1 MTKIGTDIH
10 EAADLLRAGGLVGLP
25 TETVYGLAARAADP
39 DAVRRVFIAKGR
51 PADHPLIVHVADGDV
66 LDRYARDV
74 PDVARVL
81 VERWWPGPL
90 TVLLRRSDAVA
101 DVVTGGRD
109 TVALRAPAHP
119 MAHAL
124 LVEVGEGLVA
134 PSANRFGRVSPT
146 RAADVVDELGD
157 QVDLVLDGGPC
168 RVGVE
173 STIVDLAG
181 ATPRLLRAGQVSLEE
196 LRDVVPDL
204 VEADAAAAPVAPG
217 MLAAHYAP
225 DARIVV
231 LDPSAGSS
239 EIARA
244 VASHAHED
252 RTVGVLAPAAVDGL
266 AAAVVALDPAGDA
279 DEYARVLYARLR
291 EADRRGVDVLVV
303 VPPEASGV
311 GVAVLDRLRRA
322 AAGGGRG
329 SPGS

>member
-10 EAADLLRAGGLVGLP
+10 EAAEILRSGGLVGLP
-25 TETVYGLAARAADP
+25 TETVYGLAARVADP
-39 DAVRRVFIAKGR
+39 GAVRRVFAAKGR
-51 PADHPLIVHVADGDV
+51 PADHPLIVHVADAGG

-74 PDVARVL
+74 PHAARVL

-90 TVLLRRSDAVA
+90 TILLRRSGSVA

-109 TVALRAPAHP
+109 TVALRSPAHAL
-119 MAHAL
+119 AHAL
-124 LVEVGEGLVA
+124 LLELDEGLVA

-146 RAADVVDELGD
+146 SAADVVDELGEA
-157 QVDLVLDGGPC
+157 VDLVLDGGPC
-168 RVGVE
+168 RIGVE
-173 STIVDLAG
+173 STIVDLSG
-181 ATPRLLRAGQVSLEE
+181 GSPRLLRAGRVTLED
-196 LRDVVPDL
+196 LREMVPEV
-204 VEADAAAAPVAPG
+204 VEADAAAVPIASG

-231 LDPSAGSS
+231 LDPAAGSS

-252 RTVGVLAPAAVDGL
+252 RTVGVLAPAPVDGL
-266 AAAVVALDPAGDA
+266 PDVVVALEPAGDP

-303 VPPEASGV
+303 VPPEPSGV
-311 GVAVLDRLRRA
+311 GVAVIDRLRRA
-322 AAGGGRG
+322 AAGSGGGRP
-329 SPGS
+329 PG